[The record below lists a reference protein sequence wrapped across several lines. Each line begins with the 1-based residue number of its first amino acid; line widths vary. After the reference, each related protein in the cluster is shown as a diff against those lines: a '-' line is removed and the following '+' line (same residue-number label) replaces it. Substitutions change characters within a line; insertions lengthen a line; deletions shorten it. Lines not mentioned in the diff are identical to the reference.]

1 MPTKTIP
8 RIDEQDLTLIACLEK
23 DGRATCTE
31 LAEQLNT
38 SMATVRR
45 RLRRLLDEEIIQVVS
60 VVNPMH
66 LGYRTVA
73 SIGLNVVPGKVDAL
87 AERLSQLPNV
97 HFVSVCIGRYDVILW
112 TLFREPDELNVFLR
126 DKLGSLSGITRI
138 ETNIHMDIKKRTF
151 RYLDPRTNQPTEK
164 A

>member
-1 MPTKTIP
+1 MTTKTIP
-8 RIDEQDLTLIACLEK
+8 RIDEQDLILIACLEK

-31 LAEQLNT
+31 LAEKLNA

-45 RLRRLLDEEIIQVVS
+45 RLRRLLDEELIQIVA

-73 SIGLNVVPGKVDAL
+73 SIGLNVVPGDVDVL
-87 AERLSQLPNV
+87 AERLSQLSNV

-112 TLFREPDELNVFLR
+112 TLFSEPDELNTFLR
-126 DKLGSLSGITRI
+126 DELGKLPGITRI

-151 RYLDPRTNQPTEK
+151 RYLDPRMTQTTEK

>member
-1 MPTKTIP
+1 MTTRTIP
-8 RIDEQDLTLIACLEK
+8 RIDEQDLILIACLEK
-23 DGRATCTE
+23 NGRATCTE
-31 LAEQLNT
+31 LAEQLNA

-45 RLRRLLDEEIIQVVS
+45 RLRRLLDEELIQVVA

-73 SIGLNVVPGKVDAL
+73 SIGLNVVPSKVDVL
-87 AERLSQLPNV
+87 AERLSQLSNV

-112 TLFREPDELNVFLR
+112 TLFREPDELNTFLR
-126 DKLGSLSGITRI
+126 DELNGLPGITRI

-151 RYLDPRTNQPTEK
+151 RYLDPRTTQPTEK